1 MLRTR
6 LRGLEIETLMRNPIR
21 VLFFHAE
28 VMGYTTA
35 TLTALA
41 TMGVDVHVVA
51 WDSKKL
57 TEYKIPTLE
66 KVTFYRRSSF
76 NSRGLRKLAEQI
88 NPEIVVVSGWQDPA
102 YVRAA
107 FALRR
112 KGFKTVTGLD
122 TQWEG
127 GPRFL
132 LAEILGKLGVFKSIY
147 SYAWIPGLRQ
157 FETAKRLGYRDHEI
171 ISNLYSADIKLFTR
185 AQNKSP
191 GEPGYYRVF
200 LFVGRLVKEKGLTDL
215 LAAWNSLSS
224 QRGGWVL
231 KIIGDGELRDVIPSD
246 PSIILNG
253 FLQPDDLAREISESG
268 CFVIPSRREPWGVV
282 VHEFAAVG
290 LPLILSSGVGSS
302 DAFLIDGFNGYRVRP
317 GKIEEIAGAMRK
329 IIECDPKTLRE
340 FGERSALLSQRITP
354 ETSAASLFSLIRTEN

>member
-1 MLRTR
+1 MR
-6 LRGLEIETLMRNPIR
+6 LRGLEIEILMGNSIR
-21 VLFFHAE
+21 ILFFHAE

-35 TLTALA
+35 TLEALA
-41 TMGVDVHVVA
+41 KMGVEVHVVS

-57 TEYKIPTLE
+57 TGYKIPTL
-66 KVTFYRRSSF
+66 KNVTFYGRSAF
-76 NSRGLRKLAEQI
+76 NFRGLRELAERI
-88 NPEIVVVSGWQDPA
+88 KPEIVVVSGWQDPA
-102 YVRAA
+102 YVLAA

-132 LAEILGKLGVFKSIY
+132 LAEVLGKLGVFKSIY

-171 ISNLYSADIKLFTR
+171 ISNLYSADLKLFTR
-185 AQNKSP
+185 AQSRSQ
-191 GEPGYYRVF
+191 GQADYSRTF
-200 LFVGRLVKEKGLTDL
+200 LFVGRLVREKGLTDL
-215 LAAWNSLSS
+215 LSAWNSLSS
-224 QRGGWVL
+224 QRNDWVL
-231 KIIGDGELRDVIPSD
+231 KIIGDGDLRDAIPSD
-246 PSIILNG
+246 PSIIFKG
-253 FLQPDDLAREISESG
+253 FLQPDDLAREVSESG

-317 GKIEEIAGAMRK
+317 GKIGDIAEAMRK
-329 IIECDPKTLRE
+329 IVESDPKTLRE

-354 ETSAASLFSLIRTEN
+354 ETSAASLLSLIQTQN